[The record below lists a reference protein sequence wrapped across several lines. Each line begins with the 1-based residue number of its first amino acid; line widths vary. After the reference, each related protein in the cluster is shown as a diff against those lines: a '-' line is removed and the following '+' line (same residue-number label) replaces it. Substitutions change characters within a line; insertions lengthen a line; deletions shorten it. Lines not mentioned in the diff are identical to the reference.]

1 MAACVPA
8 QVEENL
14 SLAIFKDEGEAKK
27 VLKGVVWCGREQP
40 LPTLR
45 WQLSGGCWTIWD
57 GRLRKWIACSMYVL
71 RVISLLRKPLVFFK
85 TAWDCAMIVS

>member
-27 VLKGVVWCGREQP
+27 VIASTGIERRRVVRQGTTASDLTVIRREK
-40 LPTLR
+40 R
-45 WQLSGGCWTIWD
+45 
-57 GRLRKWIACSMYVL
+57 A
-71 RVISLLRKPLVFFK
+71 
-85 TAWDCAMIVS
+85 